1 MVRRKTQMTNKLR
14 KTMSLLTGLV
24 FACVLAFGVL
34 AACKDTEETPRF
46 TVTFLDGESVIAE
59 REVEEGP
66 ALPAGVLKREET
78 GELRA
83 QSADAV
89 AVSLH
94 AGPATAPGQPAFH
107 R

>member
-1 MVRRKTQMTNKLR
+1 MTNKLS

-59 REVEEGP
+59 REVEEG
-66 ALPAGVLKREET
+66 GT
-78 GELRA
+78 
-83 QSADAV
+83 V
-89 AVSLH
+89 ASFPPEDGDF
-94 AGPATAPGQPAFH
+94 AK
-107 R
+107 